1 MKSILICILLQFV
14 LFIRLGEDI
23 DQESGLLHAAHLQ
36 CNAAMLAEFYFTHP
50 EFDDRV
56 KYDKDEK

>member
-23 DQESGLLHAAHLQ
+23 DQESGLLHDAHLQ
-36 CNAAMLAEFYFTHP
+36 CNAAMLTEFYFTHP